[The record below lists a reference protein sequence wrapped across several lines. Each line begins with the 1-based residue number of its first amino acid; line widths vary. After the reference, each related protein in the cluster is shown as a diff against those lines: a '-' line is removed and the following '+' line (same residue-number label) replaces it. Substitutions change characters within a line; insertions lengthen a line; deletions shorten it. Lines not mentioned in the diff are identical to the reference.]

1 MPAKTSKVPAA
12 IGAVIFSPRKKIAM
26 AALHSG
32 TEARIGPLRAA
43 PIFSMPM

>member
-1 MPAKTSKVPAA
+1 MPPTTSSVPRAM
-12 IGAVIFSPRKKIAM
+12 GTVMRSPRKKIAT

-43 PIFSMPM
+43 PIFSMPI